1 MSKETRNA
9 AQDLGRLG
17 ATLFV
22 LFVLYLPTCRANQP
36 NVILI
41 MTDDQGYGDLSCHGN
56 PNLKTPNLDRLHSE
70 SIRFSD
76 FHVSPFCTPTRAALM
91 TGRYAA
97 RTGAYRTSSGRTSL
111 HQREKTMGDL
121 FALNGYRTG
130 IFGKWHLGDCA
141 PSRPMDKGFERC
153 VWHRGGGV
161 GQISDYWPN
170 DYFDDTYLVGDK
182 WMEFEGYCTDIWFDE
197 AMNFITAA
205 SAEPA
210 RSKPFF
216 VYLPT
221 NAPHGPFLVEQKWK
235 QPYLD
240 LGLNRRQASF
250 YGMIANF
257 DWNLGRLEEFL
268 KNEQLVNDT
277 ILIFMTDNGTAAG
290 ATFDKMSRIYGW
302 PLDPRENANMR
313 GGKSSAYEGGH
324 RVPLFIRWPSGKL
337 GTPRDI
343 DTLAAHF
350 DLTPTLVELCGLKR
364 PKSWPQLDG
373 RSLVPLLK
381 SEAFHWEPRILHTQI
396 HGGNGYRKPGD
407 LWEIGAAM
415 TKRWRLVEGR
425 ELYDIVSD
433 PAQRNDVAAANPD
446 VVRRLTQAHVSW
458 FGSVQSGMQP
468 TRIVVG
474 SEAENPT
481 DLTSQEWVMPR
492 GGPPWDRS
500 HAVRR
505 MIANAPWHLDVARAG
520 RYRISLSRWPMYLD
534 KAIDSTSASI
544 TIAGQTLKSEIAEP
558 SQTVTADFELN
569 LPAGPTELK
578 TSLSTPKGNVHGSYF
593 ATVELVEELR

>member
-1 MSKETRNA
+1 M
-9 AQDLGRLG
+9 
-17 ATLFV
+17 TL
-22 LFVLYLPTCRANQP
+22 LRAIPFIIAVCSFSGYVYAERP

-41 MTDDQGYGDLSCHGN
+41 MTDDQGFGDMSCHGN

-70 SIRFSD
+70 SIRFTD

-141 PSRPMDKGFERC
+141 PSRPMDKGFEQC

-170 DYFDDTYLVGDK
+170 NYFDDTYLVDDK
-182 WMEFEGYCTDIWFDE
+182 WTKFEGYCTDVWFDE
-197 AMNFITAA
+197 AMKFID
-205 SAEPA
+205 
-210 RSKPFF
+210 SKTTESDGDTPFF

-221 NAPHGPFLVEQKWK
+221 NAPHGPFLVAKKWK

-240 LGLNRRQASF
+240 LGLNKRQAAF

-257 DWNLGRLEEFL
+257 DWNLGRLQEL
-268 KNEQLVNDT
+268 LRDNGLVDNT

-290 ATFDKMSRIYGW
+290 ATFDKKSRIYGW

-313 GGKSSAYEGGH
+313 GGKSSAYDGGH
-324 RVPLFIRWPSGKL
+324 RVPLFVRWPNGELGK
-337 GTPRDI
+337 PRDV
-343 DTLAAHF
+343 DTLAAHL
-350 DLTPTLVELCGLKR
+350 DLTPTLVELCGLAR
-364 PKSWPQLDG
+364 PDSWPKLDG
-373 RSLVPLLK
+373 RSLAPFLK
-381 SEAFHWEPRILHTQI
+381 GQTVDWKPRTLHTQI

-425 ELYDIVSD
+425 ELYNIVAD
-433 PAQRNDVAAANPD
+433 PAQRNDVAKQNPD
-446 VVRRLTQAHVSW
+446 VVERLTKAHVDW
-458 FGSVQSGMQP
+458 FNSIKPGMPP

-474 SEAENPT
+474 SKAEHPT

-505 MIANAPWHLDVARAG
+505 MIANAPWHLNVARAG
-520 RYRISLSRWPMYLD
+520 KYRISLSRWPAYLD

-544 TIAGQTLKSEIAEP
+544 TVAGQTLKSEIAEP
-558 SQTVTADFELN
+558 NRIVTADFEVA
-569 LPAGPTELK
+569 LPAGPVELQ
-578 TSLSTPKGNVHGSYF
+578 TTLTTPDGKMHGAYF
-593 ATVELVEELR
+593 ATIELTE

>member
-1 MSKETRNA
+1 MIRASRNSA
-9 AQDLGRLG
+9 PSLSRLCV
-17 ATLFV
+17 TTIV
-22 LFVLYLPTCRANQP
+22 LCFSHLSASLADQP

-70 SIRFSD
+70 SIRFTD

-121 FALNGYRTG
+121 FAHNGYRTG

-141 PSRPMDKGFERC
+141 PSRPMDKGFEQC

-182 WMEFEGYCTDIWFDE
+182 WTNFEGYCTDIWFDE
-197 AMNFITAA
+197 AMKFITAKGA
-205 SAEPA
+205 DGGGD
-210 RSKPFF
+210 KPFF

-221 NAPHGPFLVEQKWK
+221 NAPHGPFLVAQKWK

-240 LGLNRRQASF
+240 LGLNQRQASF

-257 DWNLGRLEEFL
+257 DWNLGRLQQMLEEQDL
-268 KNEQLVNDT
+268 AKDT

-290 ATFDKMSRIYGW
+290 ATYDEKTRIYGW

-324 RVPLFIRWPSGKL
+324 RVPLFVRWPGGQL
-337 GTPRDI
+337 GDPRDV
-343 DTLAAHF
+343 DKLAAHF
-350 DLTPTLVELCGLKR
+350 DLTPTLVDLCGLER
-364 PKSWPQLDG
+364 PESWPQLDG
-373 RSLVPLLK
+373 RSLVPVLK
-381 SEAFHWEPRILHTQI
+381 GEAHNWEPRTLHTQI
-396 HGGNGYRKPGD
+396 HGGNGFRKPDD

-415 TKRWRLVEGR
+415 TERWRLVEGR
-425 ELYDIVSD
+425 ELYDIKAD
-433 PAQRNDVAAANPD
+433 PSQRNDVAAANPA
-446 VVRRLTQAHVSW
+446 VVQRLTRAHVEW
-458 FGSVQSGMQP
+458 FDSVKPGNAAHTNRRRNESGE
-468 TRIVVG
+468 
-474 SEAENPT
+474 SN
-481 DLTSQEWVMPR
+481 
-492 GGPPWDRS
+492 
-500 HAVRR
+500 
-505 MIANAPWHLDVARAG
+505 
-520 RYRISLSRWPMYLD
+520 
-534 KAIDSTSASI
+534 
-544 TIAGQTLKSEIAEP
+544 
-558 SQTVTADFELN
+558 
-569 LPAGPTELK
+569 
-578 TSLSTPKGNVHGSYF
+578 
-593 ATVELVEELR
+593 